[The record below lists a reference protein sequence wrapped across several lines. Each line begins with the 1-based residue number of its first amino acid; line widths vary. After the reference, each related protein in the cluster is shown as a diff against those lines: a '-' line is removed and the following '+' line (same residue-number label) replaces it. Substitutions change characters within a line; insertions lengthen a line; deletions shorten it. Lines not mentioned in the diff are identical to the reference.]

1 MAQKDSVIK
10 RMGKLLKKLWEYIL
24 DRGNTVLE
32 QPAPTDEEFVWIMG
46 IIIVVYLFVKFI
58 KLFFYVLVEYAKYD
72 IMRGD
77 VMLGEYSIMDW
88 VTLGGIVTTAGGV
101 LALLVK
107 TVRDYQALSKEHDRL
122 LEKLSAE
129 NQSIKSDTVY
139 ISDEMKLEKMAR
151 VDLYK
156 NSSRAKEILETMD
169 MMKEVVLQNAQLN
182 AEIRDLKIKNQELI
196 NSQENEQY
204 SLLSII
210 GKISNQLAA
219 IEEYGEAEEIR
230 SMLRTI
236 QRELSEASVQAKED

>member
-1 MAQKDSVIK
+1 
-10 RMGKLLKKLWEYIL
+10 
-24 DRGNTVLE
+24 
-32 QPAPTDEEFVWIMG
+32 
-46 IIIVVYLFVKFI
+46 
-58 KLFFYVLVEYAKYD
+58 
-72 IMRGD
+72 
-77 VMLGEYSIMDW
+77 MLGEYSIMDW
-88 VTLGGIVTTAGGV
+88 VTLGGIVITAGGV